1 MKAPEWNAPSPDGRL
16 IGGYRA
22 LSLALACPNSDGM
35 TIAIIGAGMAG
46 ISCARA
52 LREAGRDVILFD
64 KGRAVGGRL
73 ATKRLEVG
81 GVTIRLDHGA
91 QYITARDS
99 GFASL
104 LAGCEMAQWPD
115 AGRIVA
121 VPSMSALPRALAA
134 GLDLRLGRH
143 VSGLRREGAGWMV
156 DHLPADAVRPGRP
169 LPEIAPSTEGP
180 FDAVALTLPAPQAAD
195 LLRPVAPGLAAA
207 LEGVEYAPCW
217 TWIAVFETRLD
228 LPDRVRPESGPIG
241 WAARNSSKPGRDAA
255 EAWVAQAG
263 PAWSRAH
270 LEDKAGDVAA
280 ALRLALGAPAP
291 LAEAAHRWR
300 YSLVEHA
307 LGRPCLW
314 DGAAGLGLA
323 GDYCLEGRVEAAFLS
338 GQALARA
345 MTA

>member
-1 MKAPEWNAPSPDGRL
+1 MSGPGWNAPSPDCRITGLATGAGLPQLGR
-16 IGGYRA
+16 
-22 LSLALACPNSDGM
+22 M

-52 LREAGRDVILFD
+52 LREARRDVILFD

-73 ATKRLEVG
+73 ATKRLEIG

-91 QYITARDS
+91 QYITARDP

-121 VPSMSALPRALAA
+121 VPAMSALPRALAA
-134 GLDLRLGRH
+134 GLDIRLGSH
-143 VSGLRREGAGWMV
+143 VSALRREGTGWMV
-156 DHLPADAVRPGRP
+156 DHLPADTVRPGHP
-169 LPEIAPSTEGP
+169 LPETTPSTEGP
-180 FDAVALTLPAPQAAD
+180 FDTVAVTLPAPQAAD

-207 LEGVEYAPCW
+207 LDGVEYAPCW

-228 LPDRVRPESGPIG
+228 LPDTLRPATGPIG
-241 WAARNSSKPGRDAA
+241 WAARNSSKPGRDIA
-255 EAWVAQAG
+255 EAWVVQAG

-270 LEDKAGDVAA
+270 LEDKPGDVAA
-280 ALRLALGAPAP
+280 ALRLALGVPAP
-291 LAEAAHRWR
+291 LAEATHRWR

-314 DGAAGLGLA
+314 DGAVGLGLA
-323 GDYCLEGRVEAAFLS
+323 GDYCLEGRVEAAFRS

-345 MTA
+345 MAS